1 MDYYATAKNV
11 PFSLYLLSQ
20 LEDVA
25 VSPTQH
31 NPSLNKVECVV
42 ESSSTNRF
50 LDVKKAFPHI
60 CWFFWIF
67 SLIAGY
73 CINVLCLHFVKDNN
87 DKDDNNKDVVKA
99 TLLFLFVLFL
109 FGLFV
114 AFISLSYS
122 TKTRQMTYPFVFC
135 VSIILLCFV
144 GFICCKS
151 YLGLTFNFRDGC
163 NISFSEDILSD
174 STKYRPF
181 VCTVY
186 PGLFIGI
193 HHFLWTMIG
202 ITTEP
207 FWAIPV
213 ATSVVAVALLVYL
226 LAFYCVSSERTWD
239 ALDIFH
245 LVVLVCAVLSIV
257 AVLFSFFLAG
267 NQFFDNNLMSSTIPG
282 ILIVI
287 LSVWWKFYKDKESS
301 SSTSNK
307 NFRPVSQNV
316 TSPQQ

>member
-1 MDYYATAKNV
+1 
-11 PFSLYLLSQ
+11 
-20 LEDVA
+20 
-25 VSPTQH
+25 
-31 NPSLNKVECVV
+31 
-42 ESSSTNRF
+42 
-50 LDVKKAFPHI
+50 
-60 CWFFWIF
+60 
-67 SLIAGY
+67 
-73 CINVLCLHFVKDNN
+73 
-87 DKDDNNKDVVKA
+87 
-99 TLLFLFVLFL
+99 
-109 FGLFV
+109 
-114 AFISLSYS
+114 
-122 TKTRQMTYPFVFC
+122 
-135 VSIILLCFV
+135 
-144 GFICCKS
+144 
-151 YLGLTFNFRDGC
+151 
-163 NISFSEDILSD
+163 
-174 STKYRPF
+174 
-181 VCTVY
+181 
-186 PGLFIGI
+186 
-193 HHFLWTMIG
+193 MIG

-301 SSTSNK
+301 SPTSNK

>member
-1 MDYYATAKNV
+1 
-11 PFSLYLLSQ
+11 
-20 LEDVA
+20 
-25 VSPTQH
+25 
-31 NPSLNKVECVV
+31 
-42 ESSSTNRF
+42 
-50 LDVKKAFPHI
+50 
-60 CWFFWIF
+60 
-67 SLIAGY
+67 
-73 CINVLCLHFVKDNN
+73 
-87 DKDDNNKDVVKA
+87 
-99 TLLFLFVLFL
+99 
-109 FGLFV
+109 
-114 AFISLSYS
+114 
-122 TKTRQMTYPFVFC
+122 
-135 VSIILLCFV
+135 
-144 GFICCKS
+144 
-151 YLGLTFNFRDGC
+151 
-163 NISFSEDILSD
+163 
-174 STKYRPF
+174 
-181 VCTVY
+181 VY

-301 SSTSNK
+301 SPTSNK